1 MSHEF
6 QNPNNQYDSTWFDD
20 QCCTPNTL
28 DFLLADDWLKP
39 IFDFLHTHSA
49 RLDSSQ
55 WWNPGEYQGSLNFEA
70 ESNPKFLLAVFLSVS
85 RLLVERFWRPQLHQ
99 IEERGAWEVVTT
111 INLFFFLEEIES
123 SVLGIL
129 LDCSNYILVA
139 SCGHLILHF
148 QEFLYLTPAQSLESW
163 RVLLNCPTPLVF
175 QLYNKV
181 SLVSCRCC
189 PDATNRPGEGCQD
202 SWSAFEGPFPLEQ
215 LYWFWV
221 EGKMRARQHHKRRW
235 NLNATELCTSRQ

>member
-1 MSHEF
+1 MSILERAQGLEWPQFFVDIRHDASHQEPCGNLMKTDDSWLTIHMSAELAFLAGLATCSTRGGVAPWTKVGQMSHEF
-6 QNPNNQYDSTWFDD
+6 QNPNNQYDSTWFHD

-111 INLFFFLEEIES
+111 INLFFFFLRKLS
-123 SVLGIL
+123 LPCLGSCWIVATIYL
-129 LDCSNYILVA
+129 WHLV
-139 SCGHLILHF
+139 G
-148 QEFLYLTPAQSLESW
+148 T
-163 RVLLNCPTPLVF
+163 
-175 QLYNKV
+175 
-181 SLVSCRCC
+181 
-189 PDATNRPGEGCQD
+189 
-202 SWSAFEGPFPLEQ
+202 
-215 LYWFWV
+215 
-221 EGKMRARQHHKRRW
+221 
-235 NLNATELCTSRQ
+235 